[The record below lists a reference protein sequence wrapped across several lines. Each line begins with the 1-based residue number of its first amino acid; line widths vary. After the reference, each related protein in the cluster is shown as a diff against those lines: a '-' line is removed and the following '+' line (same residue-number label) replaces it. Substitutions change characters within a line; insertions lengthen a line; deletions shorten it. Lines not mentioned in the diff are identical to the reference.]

1 MAALIT
7 KTILLELKFRKE
19 RSFYNNTSINNE
31 VFAYLVAEELSQR
44 LRSFLKA
51 EIDKQIPIL
60 NQNTCLNV

>member
-51 EIDKQIPIL
+51 EIDKQILIL